1 MNLGI
6 KVVAAGIV
14 LALATAF
21 SLIIPIALWPGEM
34 KLVASYVCT
43 NDQPDAMVVSD
54 TTNVRP
60 GETYTQFTMYCVGE
74 RGDYTD
80 AGLRRPLTLLGVAH
94 FGVLVLL
101 VILRKLRR
109 KRRARTNRVE
119 PDPFMSPNTTETIAT
134 GPIIR

>member
-1 MNLGI
+1 MKLGI
-6 KVVAAGIV
+6 NVLVAGIV
-14 LALATAF
+14 LALVSAF

-43 NDQPDAMVVSD
+43 DDQPDAMVVSD
-54 TTNVRP
+54 STNVRP

-80 AGLRRPLTLLGVAH
+80 AGLRRPLTLLAVAH
-94 FGVLVLL
+94 FVVLVVL
-101 VILRKLRR
+101 VIVRKLRR
-109 KRRARTNRVE
+109 KRRARTNRAD
-119 PDPFMSPNTTETIAT
+119 PDPFTSPNTTEPIAT